1 MLRYSEVIKGTKNER
16 KEIPSL
22 TMERGREL
30 YIDRCN
36 LYSDSLV
43 SIGNLETKR
52 YKKRYSEMRMPSV

>member
-1 MLRYSEVIKGTKNER
+1 MIKGTENER

-36 LYSDSLV
+36 LYSDSIV
-43 SIGNLETKR
+43 SIGNLETNR
-52 YKKRYSEMRMPSV
+52 YKKKYSEMRMPPV